1 MQYRNIFEQLRLLLK
16 SLFKADQEGTYFE
29 QREINKF
36 GKEYRDIDSINFP
49 AIFADRITSLA
60 LDDAT
65 IDVTGGN
72 PRAQEIDRILQGERR
87 HEKKWMRQALGIGAV
102 LLVPYAVNGEIH
114 IDVIPQDRVLITEHS
129 GCNLRRLSFLAD
141 VIDRQGRQYARW
153 SEYSL
158 EDDRCIIRNKA
169 TLNGNE
175 IALSAVKAWEDIPP
189 EIVIGG
195 CDRLLLGYFRCPT
208 DNKSPDILTGV
219 PLTYGCDSTIEEI
232 EECMQQMVTE
242 FKAKVAWVG
251 MSKQVAPSDEIL
263 AKQNHYVLFKDG
275 GKLGSN
281 TGSLFEVFSPEIRES
296 AYAARLLSLF
306 QRLEKQVGTS
316 SGILSPTDATT
327 MATATQVRRAMHD
340 TDVLVGDCRD
350 AYAYAMDDVVYA
362 INALMDYYGYPG
374 AGLEYDT
381 SYKWGEGLA
390 IDPEG
395 RFNDLCRGKQEGA
408 VSDVEIRRFLYP
420 GETQEQAEAAVV
432 AIKEANPI
440 NSMFEV

>member
-1 MQYRNIFEQLRLLLK
+1 MQYRNVFEYVWLYLK
-16 SLFKADQEGTYFE
+16 KLFGAGREGTYLE
-29 QREINKF
+29 QRAINRF
-36 GKEYRDIDSINFP
+36 GKDYRDIDDVNFT

-65 IDVTGGN
+65 IDVIGDN

-114 IDVIPQDRVLITEHS
+114 IDVIPQDRVMIADHS

-141 VIDRQGRQYARW
+141 KIDREGRQYARW
-153 SEYSL
+153 SEYAL
-158 EDDRCIIRNKA
+158 EGDRCIIRNKA
-169 TLNGNE
+169 TLDGNE
-175 IALSAVKAWEDIPP
+175 IALSSVKAWEDIPP

-219 PLTYGCDSTIEEI
+219 PLTFGCDSTIKEI
-232 EECMQQMVTE
+232 RDCMRQMATE
-242 FKAKVAWVG
+242 FEAKEAWVG

-263 AKQNHYVLFKDG
+263 AKRHHYVKFNAAGKIGDG
-275 GKLGSN
+275 TN
-281 TGSLFEVFSPEIRES
+281 SLFEVFSPEIRES

-316 SGILSPTDATT
+316 SGIISPTDATT

-350 AYAYAMDDVVYA
+350 AYAYAMDDVIYA
-362 INALMDYYGYPG
+362 INALLDYYGYPG
-374 AGLEYDT
+374 AGLEYET

-390 IDPEG
+390 SDPES

-420 GETQEQAEAAVV
+420 DETQEQAEAAVA

>member
-1 MQYRNIFEQLRLLLK
+1 MQYRNILERIRLLLR
-16 SLFKADQEGTYFE
+16 SLFGAEREGSYFE
-29 QREINKF
+29 QREINRF
-36 GKEYRDIDSINFP
+36 GDQYRDTQDANF
-49 AIFADRITSLA
+49 AVIFADRITSLA
-60 LDDAT
+60 LSGAV
-65 IDVTGGN
+65 IDVIGDN
-72 PRAQEIDRILQGERR
+72 PRAQEIDRVLQAERR

-102 LLVPYAVNGEIH
+102 LLVPYSVGGEIH
-114 IDVIPQDRVLITEHS
+114 IDVIPQDRVMIADHS

-141 VIDRQGRQYARW
+141 VIERDARQYARW
-153 SEYSL
+153 SEYAL
-158 EDDRCIIRNKA
+158 EGDKCIIRNKA
-169 TLNGNE
+169 TLNGSE
-175 IALSAVKAWEDIPP
+175 IALSAVKAWADIPP

-219 PLTYGCDSTIEEI
+219 PLTFGCDSTIKEI
-232 EECMQQMVTE
+232 RECMRQMATE
-242 FKAKVAWVG
+242 YEAKEAWVG

-263 AKQNHYVLFKDG
+263 AKRHHYVKFNAAGKIGDG
-275 GKLGSN
+275 TN
-281 TGSLFEVFSPEIRES
+281 SLFEVFSPEIRES

-316 SGILSPTDATT
+316 SGILSPSDATAL
-327 MATATQVRRAMHD
+327 ATATQVRRAMHD
-340 TDVLVGDCRD
+340 TDVLVDDCRD

-362 INALMDYYGYPG
+362 INALLDYYGYPG
-374 AGLEYDT
+374 AGLEYET

-390 IDPEG
+390 SDPEG
-395 RFNDLCRGKQEGA
+395 RFNDLCRGKQESA

-420 GETQEQAEAAVV
+420 DETQEQAEAAVA